1 MKSLQHKCFMS
12 LTAFVITLI
21 GCMFLH
27 MPVQAASH
35 DITVNNGDSLSISVY
50 LGDTGTFTPNISTIS
65 TDNLDGYSV
74 DSLVWS
80 YDYDTGNGYLSFN
93 EISHSFTA
101 LQIGTT
107 TFHICAYTPNDYSQ
121 SYPVFSAYVT
131 VKSQVDMTN
140 VTLSQNAYTTYLS
153 PIYYEGSKK
162 PVYSNNSSDFL
173 IGINSSYIFGNSSSS
188 DSYYGSYDN
197 DLYTYSYTQNTKVQM
212 SITLTDNQFHVN
224 LYPTGKI
231 TKSFTSVLTIT
242 LCDKTFQVPIRIIP
256 LTISNQTCLLVKG
269 KKTSFKVNNEST
281 PIEWT
286 SSNPKIA
293 TVNSKG
299 VVKGKKYG
307 SCIIIG
313 KVGNGYVGCA
323 VSVTTSKLKKVATYA
338 RYMGRH
344 WKYSQAKRTQKGYYD
359 CSALVW
365 KAYKRYTSV
374 RFGSSGYPGVALSEA
389 KWCKSKKRMIKGGF
403 RYKKVSQMYYRPGDL
418 VFKSTNMKKKY
429 QDIYHVEMIT
439 GYYCYGVS
447 SSGEVYYDITWGA
460 RGAGY
465 GALEGSLVGRPMK

>member
-1 MKSLQHKCFMS
+1 MKSLHQKHFVAIAAFI
-12 LTAFVITLI
+12 LTLL
-21 GCMFLH
+21 GCIFFQTQ
-27 MPVQAASH
+27 VNAASH
-35 DITVNNGDSLSISVY
+35 DITVKNGDSLSVSVY
-50 LGDTGTFTPNISTIS
+50 LGDTGTFTPDTSAISA
-65 TDNLDGYSV
+65 DNLDGYSI

-80 YDYDTGNGYLSFN
+80 YDYDMDNGYLSFN

-107 TFHICAYTPNDYSQ
+107 TFQICAYTPNDRWQ

-153 PIYYEGSKK
+153 PIYYEGVKK
-162 PVYSNNSSDFL
+162 PVYSNNSAELL
-173 IGINSSYIFGNSSSS
+173 IGINSSYVFNSSTLG
-188 DSYYGSYDN
+188 DDYYNS
-197 DLYTYSYTQNTKVQM
+197 DLYSYSYTQNTKVQM

-242 LCDKTFQVPIRIIP
+242 LCDKTFQVPIKIVP
-256 LTISNQTCLLVKG
+256 LTISDQSCLLVKG
-269 KKTSFKVNNEST
+269 RKKTLKVNT
-281 PIEWT
+281 TGTAIEWT
-286 SSNPKIA
+286 STNPKIA
-293 TVNSKG
+293 TVSSKG

-307 SCIIIG
+307 NCIIVG

-338 RYMGRH
+338 RYMGRN

-359 CSALVW
+359 CSSLVW
-365 KAYKRYTSV
+365 KAYKRYTKIN
-374 RFGSSGYPGVALSEA
+374 FGSSGYPGVALSEA
-389 KWCKSKKRMIKGGF
+389 KWCKSKNRMIKGGF

-418 VFKSTNMKKKY
+418 VFKSSNMKKKY

-439 GYYCYGVS
+439 GYYCNGVS
-447 SSGEVYYDITWGA
+447 SNGDVYFDLTWGA
-460 RGAGY
+460 RSSGY
-465 GALEGSLVGRPMK
+465 GAPEGSLVGRPIK